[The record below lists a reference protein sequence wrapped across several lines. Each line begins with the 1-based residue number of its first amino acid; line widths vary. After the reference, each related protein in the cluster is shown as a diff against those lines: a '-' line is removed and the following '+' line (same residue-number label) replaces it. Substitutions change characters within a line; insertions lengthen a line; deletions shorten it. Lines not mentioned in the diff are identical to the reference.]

1 MNIQRMFKFKNLFII
16 TLIASFFLPWSNRLQ
31 GISDVTLT
39 GIDYTLAM
47 IFMISPILGLVLFII
62 PILCI
67 IVLIQELRSQNTS
80 RIRLVT
86 SILTIILF
94 FIAIIYHTVSGMIIG
109 KTLTVSLIYQLSQ
122 ICYGVYIALFSSIFI
137 IFGITTNKVKK
148 DFFNKRKKS

>member
-1 MNIQRMFKFKNLFII
+1 MHIQRIFKFKNLFII

-39 GIDYTLAM
+39 GFDYTGAM
-47 IFMISPILGLVLFII
+47 IFLISPILGIVLSII

-80 RIRLVT
+80 KIRLLT

-94 FIAIIYHTVSGMIIG
+94 LIAIIYHTMSGMLIG
-109 KTLTVSLIYQLSQ
+109 KTLTDSLIYQLSQ
-122 ICYGVYIALFSSIFI
+122 IRYGVYIALFSSIFI
-137 IFGITTNKVKK
+137 IFGSNTNKVK
-148 DFFNKRKKS
+148 

>member
-1 MNIQRMFKFKNLFII
+1 MHIQRMFKFKNLFII

-122 ICYGVYIALFSSIFI
+122 IRYGVYIALFSSIFI
-137 IFGITTNKVKK
+137 IFGSNTNKVK
-148 DFFNKRKKS
+148 